1 MAQNI
6 QINKNKSCKKMLNN
20 DCFLTSLSNTLFNE
34 VHRILV
40 GQNNAYG
47 LSEHY
52 KPLTNASRLQSVFL
66 S

>member
-6 QINKNKSCKKMLNN
+6 QIYKNKSCNKTMNN
-20 DCFLTSLSNTLFNE
+20 DCFLTSLSNMLFSE

-40 GQNNAYG
+40 VQNNAND

-52 KPLTNASRLQSVFL
+52 KPLTNAPRLQCVFL